1 MSKKKPEKKVIVF
14 SCNWNGYSSLEDA
27 GTKRLSHSA
36 AVYPIRLACLGRITP
51 GIILK
56 AFENG
61 ADGVYLVGCS
71 EGECQHN
78 SGNQAARS
86 VYQETSAILKLLGY
100 RENQLQFSLL
110 RATDGESFVSD
121 LDLIMSA
128 ERIVQG
134 NDGSI

>member
-1 MSKKKPEKKVIVF
+1 MSKKKPEKKIIVF

-27 GTKRLSHSA
+27 GTKRLSYST

-110 RATDGESFVSD
+110 KANDGESFVSD
-121 LDLIMSA
+121 LDLIMSV
-128 ERIVQG
+128 ERIIQG
-134 NDGSI
+134 

>member
-27 GTKRLSHSA
+27 GTKRLFYSA

-61 ADGVYLVGCS
+61 VDGVYLVGCS

-110 RATDGESFVSD
+110 KAKDGESFVSD

-134 NDGSI
+134 